1 VRDDGCGM
9 SDETRQ
15 RIYEPFFTTKPVGRG
30 TGLGLAVVHGIV
42 KTLAGA
48 IEVTSAVDQGST
60 FEVYLPLVEH
70 ESRPMPLDAA
80 ELHGARDAQG
90 KGQHVLYVDDDEV
103 MAVMV
108 QGLLQRLGYRAT
120 YMLEADAA
128 IESIEREPGNFD
140 LVVTDFNMPN
150 VSGLD
155 LVRALARVRPD
166 LPVVISSGYVSDEL
180 RANASVLGVCAV
192 MQKEQTLEELGAV
205 VHSALEASLVVQ

>member
-1 VRDDGCGM
+1 
-9 SDETRQ
+9 
-15 RIYEPFFTTKPVGRG
+15 
-30 TGLGLAVVHGIV
+30 VVHGIV

-48 IEVTSAVDQGST
+48 IEVTSALGQGST

-80 ELHGARDAQG
+80 ELHGARDAHG